1 MKFYNYINESVNY
14 NKLLK
19 ILKDYREEEV
29 KIHEY
34 PTMDAVIDQI
44 ERIYNEKNKK
54 KIKELTQNFDTY
66 CKLGIGWEIRNMSG
80 SEKIIRLAYDFIME
94 KRKSAFPKY
103 KLTVVNELIKYFEEQ
118 VKTAKSNKFSSGTIA
133 LFEQALN
140 IFKDIKWML
149 DNPYII
155 GLEEES
161 QFSTLSQEIKNDISF
176 IKKKFKQNY
185 NISQIEMIEKLSKNL
200 IKKG

>member
-1 MKFYNYINESVNY
+1 LKFYNYINESVNY